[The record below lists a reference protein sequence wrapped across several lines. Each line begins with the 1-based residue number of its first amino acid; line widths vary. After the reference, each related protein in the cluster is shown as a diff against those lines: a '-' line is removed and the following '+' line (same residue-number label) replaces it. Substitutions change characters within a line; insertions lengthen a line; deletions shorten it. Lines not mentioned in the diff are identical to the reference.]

1 MRGLGLSQEILR
13 LIDAMAAGHDIR
25 LSTALRLA
33 ALLEASHGHD
43 RRVRELIQMLACY
56 RPDGRGH
63 GLGPEALQRPLL
75 ALGEYLRS

>member
-1 MRGLGLSQEILR
+1 MSQEILR
-13 LIDAMAAGHDIR
+13 LIDLMVSCGDTR

-43 RRVRELIQMLACY
+43 RRVREVIQMLACY

-63 GLGPEALQRPLL
+63 GLGPEALNLPLQ
-75 ALGEYLRS
+75 ALGDYLRA